1 MTLYY
6 LSDTVFFARQFPPAC
21 LCEGSRT
28 PAARCEQAKSRL
40 YIIKKNHRQGNAL
53 FAKQKLTEKKPVQG
67 RRFRARPCT
76 GLSIPF
82 SIVSI
87 GQVFSG

>member
-40 YIIKKNHRQGNAL
+40 YIIKKNHRQGNVL
-53 FAKQKLTEKKPVQG
+53 FAKQKL
-67 RRFRARPCT
+67 
-76 GLSIPF
+76 S
-82 SIVSI
+82 
-87 GQVFSG
+87 